1 MTWNFLSLAAEFWP
15 GAEKI
20 CSKMVLLSNFLIINA
35 NAIVSFK
42 ATEGSTALEDSKPG
56 ICCLVASC
64 LDSGPYRS
72 PSPGLSTVVFVS
84 KVSYSGNT

>member
-15 GAEKI
+15 GEEI
-20 CSKMVLLSNFLIINA
+20 CSKMVLLSIFLIINA

-42 ATEGSTALEDSKPG
+42 ASAALEDSKPG